1 MNRSPLRSLRS
12 LLAFVVALLAL
23 SPAVTR
29 ALDTAMGDSACAVL
43 KAVLPKVKG
52 FEPVPAKA
60 QLVMA
65 MADKFDYD
73 GKKLKQLQVEVD
85 ASASAKCPKERDAW
99 WLSLARSPLR
109 RLFASQAGWLTVSP
123 NPAFAA

>member
-1 MNRSPLRSLRS
+1 MAAMKRSRLRSVTVLPG
-12 LLAFVVALLAL
+12 LVVALLAL
-23 SPAVTR
+23 SPEVTS
-29 ALDTAMGDSACAVL
+29 ALDSAMGESAGSVR

-60 QLVMA
+60 QRVMA

-99 WLSLARSPLR
+99 LALLGSKSLEAALR
-109 RLFASQAGWLTVSP
+109 WSSRLAPMSP
-123 NPAFAA
+123 NL

>member
-1 MNRSPLRSLRS
+1 MNRSPLRSS
-12 LLAFVVALLAL
+12 KFLLAFVVALLGI
-23 SPAVTR
+23 SPEVTN
-29 ALDTAMGDSACAVL
+29 ALDTAMGESACSVL

-99 WLSLARSPLR
+99 LALLGSKSLEAALR
-109 RLFASQAGWLTVSP
+109 
-123 NPAFAA
+123 